1 MKTGELIRKYR
12 KEKNLTMKELGK
24 KVGVSE
30 QAISQYE
37 RGIRN
42 VNLETLIKLSD
53 ALNVTIN
60 NLTNENQLSPI
71 QLLLKKEVL
80 EKGLTFK
87 ELSEQTGVPENEI
100 QNMYNCDNVT
110 KMGSY
115 FDLFRFF
122 GIDDKTIID
131 NIVLHYKLD
140 SIYNNNGCDPMKMR
154 FRNMFLSEPLSEE
167 ESSIGIEKMDKS
179 DLFNYITAEVDSSS
193 LKNNHSINN
202 LEYLIDDLLLSEKL
216 NDLIP
221 KIKLIS
227 PILESYGL
235 KFTITQENNNTFI
248 NIDNSKGDFPNEFHL
263 DDFLDFIEK
272 IYWGIEREIDYLK
285 HLYN

>member
-12 KEKNLTMKELGK
+12 KEKKLTMKELGK
-24 KVGVSE
+24 KIGVSE

-37 RGIRN
+37 RGVRN

-100 QNMYNCDNVT
+100 QNMYTCDNVT

-122 GIDDKTIID
+122 GVDDKTIMD
-131 NIVLHYKLD
+131 NIILHYKLD
-140 SIYNNNGCDPMKMR
+140 SIYNNNGSDPMKMR
-154 FRNMFLSEPLSEE
+154 FRNMFLSEPLSAE
-167 ESSIGIEKMDKS
+167 ESSIGIEKMDNS
-179 DLFNYITAEVDSSS
+179 DLFDYIAAEIDSSS
-193 LKNNHSINN
+193 LQGSQSINN
-202 LEYLIDDLLLSEKL
+202 LECLVEDLLLPEKI
-216 NDLIP
+216 NALIP
-221 KIKLIS
+221 KIKLLS

-235 KFTITQENNNTFI
+235 EFTIIKENNNTFV
-248 NIDNSKGDFPNEFHL
+248 NIDNSKGNFSKSIHL
-263 DDFLDFIEK
+263 DDFLHFIEK
-272 IYWGIEREIDYLK
+272 VYWGIEREIDYLK
-285 HLYN
+285 HLYD